1 MTGADADADADA
13 ATADTG
19 SAADAADADAAD
31 ADAAD
36 AGADVG
42 SEAGSAAAEAA
53 AADGRARLAAGIRR
67 LTTLVVGRP
76 LGAADLDRAAEQVEQ
91 VAQAL
96 ERLAGPGK
104 APRALPDLEGGSDHL
119 FPTSPVIGVLNPLSP
134 PVQVWRVTGEGGVP
148 ELRGRARFTYA
159 YEGPPTCVHGG
170 VIAEV
175 FDELLGAALLVAG
188 RPGMTGTL
196 TVRYRR
202 PTPLQADIDLVA
214 RPTTVEGRKVLAWG
228 GMFYEGELTA
238 EAEGVFVTLSPAHMV
253 AIVNSNAERAGAEV
267 VDGRLR
273 SYIDAG
279 GGILAV
285 E

>member
-1 MTGADADADADA
+1 MTGADADAADADA
-13 ATADTG
+13 AAAAAADTAAADTGSDTG

-31 ADAAD
+31 AAEAD
-36 AGADVG
+36 A
-42 SEAGSAAAEAA
+42 
-53 AADGRARLAAGIRR
+53 RARLAAGVRR

-76 LGAADLDRAAEQVEQ
+76 LGTADLDRAAEQVEQ
-91 VAQAL
+91 VAQNL
-96 ERLAGPGK
+96 ERVAGPGK
-104 APRALPDLEGGSDHL
+104 APRTLPDLEGGSDRL

-134 PVQVWRVTGEGGVP
+134 PVRTWRVTGEGGVP

-253 AIVNSNAERAGAEV
+253 EIVNSNAERAGAEV
-267 VDGRLR
+267 VDWRLR